1 MFGLFKSTRIKTTRK
16 NLRNKD
22 WVIEEYKR
30 LLNESKS
37 IENFETFEC
46 SDFFRG
52 KELADHNRKRL
63 VKKRAKNK
71 RKIKFIKEILKEVAT
86 KYYTDYIGELT
97 NEDKKRLNRSNNID
111 KILN

>member
-1 MFGLFKSTRIKTTRK
+1 MFRLFKSTRIKTTRK
-16 NLRNKD
+16 NLRNPD

-30 LLNESKS
+30 LLNKSKS

-46 SDFFRG
+46 SDFFKG

-71 RKIKFIKEILKEVAT
+71 RKIRFIKEILKEVAT
-86 KYYTDYIGELT
+86 KYYIDYIGELT
-97 NEDKKRLNRSNNID
+97 DEDKKRLNRSNNID

>member
-16 NLRNKD
+16 NLRNTD
-22 WVIEEYKR
+22 WVIQEYKR

-97 NEDKKRLNRSNNID
+97 DEDKKRLNRSNNID

>member
-16 NLRNKD
+16 NLRNPD

-30 LLNESKS
+30 LLNKSKS

-46 SDFFRG
+46 SDFFKG

-71 RKIKFIKEILKEVAT
+71 RKLNFIKEILKEVAT

-97 NEDKKRLNRSNNID
+97 DEDKKRLNRSNNID

>member
-46 SDFFRG
+46 SDFEWF
-52 KELADHNRKRL
+52 H
-63 VKKRAKNK
+63 
-71 RKIKFIKEILKEVAT
+71 F
-86 KYYTDYIGELT
+86 
-97 NEDKKRLNRSNNID
+97 
-111 KILN
+111 

>member
-30 LLNESKS
+30 LLDKSKN
-37 IENFETFEC
+37 IENFERFEC
-46 SDFFRG
+46 SDFFKG
-52 KELADHNRKRL
+52 KELAEHNRKRL
-63 VKKRAKNK
+63 VKKRSKNK
-71 RKIKFIKEILKEVAT
+71 RKIRFIKEILKEVAT
-86 KYYTDYIGELT
+86 KYYTTYIGELT
-97 NEDKKRLNRSNNID
+97 DEDKKRLNRSNNID

>member
-37 IENFETFEC
+37 IENFKTFEC

-97 NEDKKRLNRSNNID
+97 DEDKKRLNRSNNID

>member
-97 NEDKKRLNRSNNID
+97 TEDKKRLNRSNNID

>member
-1 MFGLFKSTRIKTTRK
+1 MFGLFRSTRIKTTRK
-16 NLRNKD
+16 NLRNPD

-30 LLNESKS
+30 LLNKSKS

-52 KELADHNRKRL
+52 KELAEHNRKIL
-63 VKKRAKNK
+63 VKKRSKNK
-71 RKIKFIKEILKEVAT
+71 RKLRFIKEILKEVAT

-97 NEDKKRLNRSNNID
+97 DEDKKRLNRSNNID